1 MRSFLFHTVA
11 QLIGLQII
19 VITWLADTSR
29 FILGKVG
36 HFLMN
41 KIDPTLLK
49 TYNSM
54 LEGDENADALQNQQ
68 TELKLLVGA
77 TQIRDHAAET
87 GDWTERHSEAIN
99 AIGDALIV
107 QMNWEEEAVHQY
119 LREVVESIDGL
130 EYGVEDW

>member
-41 KIDPTLLK
+41 KIDSTLLK

>member
-1 MRSFLFHTVA
+1 MRRFLFHAVV
-11 QLIGLQII
+11 QIIGFQII
-19 VITWLADTSR
+19 VITWLSDKSR
-29 FILGKVG
+29 SILGTVG

-49 TYNSM
+49 TYSSL
-54 LEGDENADALQNQQ
+54 LEEEENGTALQNQQ
-68 TELKLLVGA
+68 TELKLLTSA
-77 TQIRDHAAET
+77 TQVRDHAAET